1 MTEFIV
7 KDKDVLLSIDNII
20 KYKENLIDNSGIYGI
35 SVNDVLVY
43 IGKSYNLYSRFKQHI
58 KLIHE
63 PNKERK

>member
-7 KDKDVLLSIDNII
+7 KDKDVLLSVDNII

-43 IGKSYNLYSRFKQHI
+43 IGKSMNQI
-58 KLIHE
+58 K
-63 PNKERK
+63 KENIYC